1 MVREPIELDSD
12 ETVVCSIAQMGVLV
26 FLCDNKHGLIRSI
39 LSNIHAKR
47 PAAMSLLQG
56 SPGGKIDKLLNLSRL
71 VLHQPVR

>member
-1 MVREPIELDSD
+1 MLVSLALELHSRQTMSD
-12 ETVVCSIAQMGVLV
+12 GVKCV
-26 FLCDNKHGLIRSI
+26 FIRS
-39 LSNIHAKR
+39 LAQRR